1 MMNRNDNTPGTVFL
15 VGAGPGDP
23 GLITLR
29 GVECLKSADVIL
41 CDYLANQSLLD
52 YAKTDAEI
60 IILGRHGSGRSY
72 SQDEIVEIML
82 DRAYQGLAVVRL
94 KGGDPS
100 IFGRGAEE
108 AEELRAEGIPYE
120 IVPGITAG
128 LAVAAYAEIPLTHRD
143 ESSAVAL
150 ITGRERHDR
159 EVSTIDYSTLATFP
173 GTLVFYMGV
182 STAEEWATA
191 LIEGGKSLDTP
202 VGIVRWVSCREQES
216 HRCTLETVV
225 EYIEAHGIEPPAV
238 FVIGN
243 VVDRG
248 PELSWF
254 VKEQGIDP
262 LTQNT
267 P

>member
-1 MMNRNDNTPGTVFL
+1 MMNRDDNTPGTVFL

-52 YAKTDAEI
+52 HAKTDAEI

-82 DRAYQGLAVVRL
+82 DRAHQGLAVVRL

-108 AEELRAEGIPYE
+108 AEELRAKGIPYE

-159 EVSTIDYSTLATFP
+159 EVSTIDYSALAAFP

-191 LIEGGKSLDTP
+191 LIEGGKPLDTP

-262 LTQNT
+262 LTE
-267 P
+267 

>member
-1 MMNRNDNTPGTVFL
+1 MNRNDNTPGTVFL